1 MAEQSKHKEV
11 QFILF
16 GKGAEKDVLEQQA
29 EERGLDNVRFCGILP
44 HEKVFTLLSY
54 AKMSFIPLKNS
65 NMKDSIPT
73 KVYEALGIGCPVLLV
88 AEGDSCDIVNE
99 SEMGRCVSPDHTE
112 KLAEVF
118 DEMVENY
125 STYSEHRT
133 EARKLMHVKYSR
145 QQIAIAF
152 EKQLHELLN

>member
-1 MAEQSKHKEV
+1 MWKNATEVDIVQST
-11 QFILF
+11 FF
-16 GKGAEKDVLEQQA
+16 S
-29 EERGLDNVRFCGILP
+29 
-44 HEKVFTLLSY
+44 LLLY
-54 AKMSFIPLKNS
+54 TSFIPLKNS

-118 DEMVENY
+118 DEMVESY

-133 EARKLMHVKYSR
+133 DTRPHQTEGQCQAQRS
-145 QQIAIAF
+145 AAGF
-152 EKQLHELLN
+152 

>member
-1 MAEQSKHKEV
+1 MAGQSKHKEV
-11 QFILF
+11 QFLLF

-29 EERGLDNVRFCGILP
+29 KERGLDNVRFCGVLP

-112 KLAEVF
+112 KLAGVF

-125 STYSEHRT
+125 SKYSEHRA
-133 EARKLMHVKYSR
+133 EARNLMHKKYSR

-152 EKQLHELLN
+152 EKQLHESLK

>member
-1 MAEQSKHKEV
+1 MPESTEGV
-11 QFILF
+11 
-16 GKGAEKDVLEQQA
+16 
-29 EERGLDNVRFCGILP
+29 
-44 HEKVFTLLSY
+44 S
-54 AKMSFIPLKNS
+54 
-65 NMKDSIPT
+65 DSIPT

-118 DEMVENY
+118 DEMVESY

-133 EARKLMHVKYSR
+133 EARKLMHS
-145 QQIAIAF
+145 AF
-152 EKQLHELLN
+152 Q